1 MRAACLALG
10 RSFQVVRLRSFAS
23 SRPFRVVSVPGRSLP
38 RVVVCRSQVDV
49 PDRSCVSSRR
59 PSVVVRPV
67 LRSRRGVVV
76 RPFLRSRPWSSVPQD
91 GTVGRTD
98 VNASALPR
106 WNIFPSTYEEARGGK
121 AVLGN

>member
-1 MRAACLALG
+1 MRASCLVLG

-23 SRPFRVVSVPGRSLP
+23 SRPFRVVSLPGRSPP
-38 RVVVCRSQVDV
+38 RVVVCLSQVDV
-49 PDRSCVSSRR
+49 PDRSYVSSRR
-59 PSVVVRPV
+59 PSVVVRPF

-76 RPFLRSRPWSSVPQD
+76 RPKSSVPQD